1 MPAVP
6 STLRSARLRRILTAY
21 TINRLGNWF
30 GFVALS
36 VAVYDHTHSAIAV
49 SALLVAGQVL
59 PAFAVPVLVA
69 RVEASRR
76 RSELSGLYL
85 FEALATA
92 ALAVLLW
99 HFWLPAI
106 LLIAALD
113 GTAGLAA
120 SALLRSEAA
129 RAARDEVHP
138 RAAVGIDLS
147 ERIHAAEREAN
158 AALNVAFSSA
168 FVLGPAIAGVVVA
181 AAGSPAA
188 LLIDAALF
196 VLCAGLLLDL
206 RPSVEEAA
214 GESVRS
220 RLQEALAHIR
230 EVPAMRTLLAAQA
243 VALVFFSAGSPIEVI
258 YAKVTLGGGDR
269 GLGFLLAAWGAGA
282 VAGSIVFARSTQRP
296 VGVMLTAGTL
306 AVGLAYVGFAAS
318 PSLAPACAAALL
330 GGLGNGVQWA
340 SLISAVQLMTPPA
353 LQGRMMGAVESLGA
367 LCPAIGLTLG
377 GVLVALTSTRT
388 AFLLVGLGACATTV
402 AFMRLAM
409 DGVAPGRGDPPA
421 GDPADTHQPRAGRPA
436 LPDSSAGGEAPA

>member
-1 MPAVP
+1 MS

-36 VAVYDHTHSAIAV
+36 VAVYDQTHSAIAV

-85 FEALATA
+85 FEAVATT
-92 ALAVLLW
+92 ALAILLW

-129 RAARDEVHP
+129 RAARDEVDEEEIEG
-138 RAAVGIDLS
+138 AEALT
-147 ERIHAAEREAN
+147 ERVHTAEREAN

-181 AAGSPAA
+181 AAGSPTA

-206 RPSVEEAA
+206 RPDVEDA
-214 GESVRS
+214 GGDSVRA
-220 RLQEALAHIR
+220 RLREALAHIR

-269 GLGFLLAAWGAGA
+269 GLGFLLAAWGLGA

-306 AVGLAYVGFAAS
+306 AVGLAYVGFAVS
-318 PSLAPACAAALL
+318 PALAPACAAALL

-340 SLISAVQLMTPPA
+340 SLISAVQLMTPPG

-377 GVLVALTSTRT
+377 GVLVALTGTRT
-388 AFLLVGLGACATTV
+388 AFLLAGIGACATTL
-402 AFMRLAM
+402 AFLRLASA
-409 DGVAPGRGDPPA
+409 GISSGHGDPPA
-421 GDPADTHQPRAGRPA
+421 ADPADSPQARTVRSTRA
-436 LPDSSAGGEAPA
+436 DGGEAAA